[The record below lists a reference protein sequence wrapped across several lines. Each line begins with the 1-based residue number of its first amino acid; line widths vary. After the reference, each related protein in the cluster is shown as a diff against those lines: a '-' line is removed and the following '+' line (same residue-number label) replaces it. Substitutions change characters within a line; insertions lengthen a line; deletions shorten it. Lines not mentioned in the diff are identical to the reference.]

1 MSKALDPKK
10 RIFRVRPSA
19 IPRPNTKVITSLEDI
34 PEFDDVEAEIRFWK
48 NHTVSQEVLDQ
59 IPEPEEEEQ

>member
-1 MSKALDPKK
+1 MSKTLDPQR

-19 IPRPNTKVITSLEDI
+19 IPRPETTEITSLDDI

-48 NHTVSQEVLDQ
+48 SHHVSKGVLDQ
-59 IPEPEEEEQ
+59 IPEAEEPEE